1 MRKVLSVLFAL
12 LILSLGASVVSAQ
25 IPFVQV
31 YFDQYMTKASID
43 QCPDADIGTVTGS
56 LYVGAINFNC
66 WMSAI
71 EYKIEYPPELSFL
84 GDNTGGLDIGSS
96 PVGIA
101 TAWTF
106 PLNAFGPALVNEVS
120 ILWMCRL
127 CNGIS
132 EVTISVVPHPES
144 GLLRAIRWP
153 DNSFVDAVG
162 QVSLICTSVPAEE
175 TTWGSIKALYN
186 N

>member
-1 MRKVLSVLFAL
+1 MRKVLSFLLAL
-12 LILSLGASVVSAQ
+12 LILSLGASIVSAQ

-31 YFDQYMTKASID
+31 YFDQYLTKASID
-43 QCPDADIGTVTGS
+43 NCPDETPGSQVYS
-56 LYVGAINFNC
+56 LYVGAVNFNC

-71 EYKIEYPPELSFL
+71 EYKIEYPPEISFM

-96 PVGIA
+96 PLGIA

-120 ILWMCRL
+120 ILYL
-127 CNGIS
+127 CQLCIGIS
-132 EVTISVVPHPES
+132 EVAISVVPHPES
-144 GLLRAIRWP
+144 GLVRAIRWP

-162 QVSLICTSVPAEE
+162 QISLICTSVPAEE

-186 N
+186 D